1 MSGARPGYAAGRVKT
16 RSAPLAIL
24 FVVVFIDLLGF
35 GMVIPV
41 MPLYAQEL
49 GAAKEWIGLTMAG
62 YSAMQFVFAPVWG
75 RLSDR
80 VGRRPVLLGSIA
92 MTSVGFLGYALAP
105 TFAWLL
111 ASRLFAGAATAN
123 IAIARAYVADVTP
136 PEGRARGMG
145 VIGAAFGLGFVLGPF
160 LGGVLS
166 EVSLG
171 APGFAAAA
179 LAAVNG
185 VAAWFVLPEPKQRV
199 VRPADSRG
207 RISALAE
214 ELSKPGIRR
223 LVAIYLLQVLA
234 FSAMEATFALLARE
248 RYALD
253 RRAVNFVFAYLGV
266 VLVIVQGGLIGPLTR
281 RFGEVRLLVAGLAL
295 MAFALALLPFGRSL
309 AFLLAVLVPLA
320 GGSGLA
326 QPALTALLSKMSRED
341 DQGGTLGIGESASA
355 LGRIV
360 GPEAG
365 TFTYGRIAVAFPYVA
380 AAVVM
385 AITAVVAG
393 TVGSARAAR
402 ARAGSATASGRG
414 AA

>member
-1 MSGARPGYAAGRVKT
+1 VKT

-62 YSAMQFVFAPVWG
+62 YSAMQFVFAPIWG

-80 VGRRPVLLGSIA
+80 IGRRPVLLVSIA

-105 TFAWLL
+105 TFGWLL

-123 IAIARAYVADVTP
+123 IAIARAYIADVTP
-136 PEGRARGMG
+136 PEGRAKGMG

-166 EVSLG
+166 GISLG
-171 APGFAAAA
+171 APGYAAAA

-185 VAAWFVLPEPKQRV
+185 VAAWFVLPEPKERV
-199 VRPADSRG
+199 VRPAATRG
-207 RISALAE
+207 RVSALAE

-223 LVAIYLLQVLA
+223 LVVIYLLHVLA

-253 RRAVNFVFAYLGV
+253 RGDVNFVFAYLGV
-266 VLVIVQGGLIGPLTR
+266 ILVVVQGGLIGPLTR
-281 RFGEVRLLVAGLAL
+281 RFGEVRLLVTGLLL
-295 MAFALALLPFGRSL
+295 MAISLAVLPFGRSL
-309 AFLLAVLVPLA
+309 PVLLAALVPLA

-326 QPALTALLSKMSRED
+326 QPALTALLSKMSRDD
-341 DQGGTLGIGESASA
+341 DQGGTMGMGESASA

-365 TFTYGRIAVAFPYVA
+365 TFTYGRIGAAFPYVVA
-380 AAVVM
+380 AAIM
-385 AITAVVAG
+385 AVTAIVAA

-402 ARAGSATASGRG
+402 PRAGSAAEGGRG

>member
-1 MSGARPGYAAGRVKT
+1 VSGARPGYAAGRVKT

>member
-1 MSGARPGYAAGRVKT
+1 VKT

-49 GAAKEWIGLTMAG
+49 GASKEWIGLLMAG
-62 YSAMQFVFAPVWG
+62 YSAMQFFFAPIWG

-80 VGRRPVLLGSIA
+80 IGRRPVLLASIA

-105 TFAWLL
+105 SFGWLL

-123 IAIARAYVADVTP
+123 IAIARAYIADVTP
-136 PEGRARGMG
+136 PEGRAKGMG

-166 EVSLG
+166 GISLG

-179 LAAVNG
+179 LAALNG
-185 VAAWFVLPEPKQRV
+185 VAAWFLLPEPRERV
-199 VRPADSRG
+199 VVAPANRSRV
-207 RISALAE
+207 SALAE
-214 ELSKPGIRR
+214 ELAKPGIRR
-223 LVAIYLLQVLA
+223 LVLIYLLHVLA

-253 RRAVNFVFAYLGV
+253 RGHVNFVFAYLGV
-266 VLVIVQGGLIGPLTR
+266 ILVVVQGGLIGPLTR
-281 RFGEVRLLVAGLAL
+281 RFGEVRLLVTGLVL
-295 MAFALALLPFGRSL
+295 MALALAVLPFGGSL
-309 AFLLAVLVPLA
+309 PTLLAALVPLA
-320 GGSGLA
+320 AGSGLA
-326 QPALTALLSKMSRED
+326 QPALTSLMSKMSRAD
-341 DQGGTLGIGESASA
+341 DQGGTMGIGESASA
-355 LGRIV
+355 LGRIM

-365 TFTYGRIAVAFPYVA
+365 TFTYGRIGVAFPYVA

-385 AITAVVAG
+385 ALTAVLAA
-393 TVGSARAAR
+393 TVGSGRAAKG
-402 ARAGSATASGRG
+402 RAGSAAESGRG